1 MARRKPLSRRQ
12 LLQLVAAGT
21 AAGATP
27 FGLSA
32 LGGLPGARA
41 FDGGPRFV
49 VVIGCFGGA
58 SMLDCFMPV
67 STQAAHTHPDRGT
80 VISYDTVRPRGD
92 DLSCPDRDR
101 PVSFIQ
107 SHGDEMVVMGYQGSS
122 VNHFEAQRRVVN
134 GRGIFRG
141 RTITEAVAATYG
153 GAMTLPNVNMGRG
166 GYSEPGADVE
176 LNPRYQAEIV
186 TNPVTFALSTSG
198 HAGITP
204 VGDRAI
210 ETPDVRARLIEKARA
225 VRDDELEQHSPFAR
239 TFSTSRVRQDLLSA
253 RRDRDPSLE
262 SADLIEKLLYVP
274 DLGDIFPLLKYGLT
288 SAEEASDILDVLDD
302 AWPTNTSGI
311 ADDRL
316 EAQAALAYLLIRNE
330 VSCGI
335 TLTEPG
341 TDGFLAFD
349 QSHTNH
355 RSAQETHWDR
365 VLSVA
370 DKLIEL
376 LKGAEYEDESGP
388 TGTSYWDRTMI
399 VFATE
404 FGRDK
409 WDTGG
414 SFGTGH
420 NMNNGLLA
428 VSPLLQGGQVLGRTD
443 PGNGH
448 ISGYD
453 VETGRAT
460 PFRGLAPGEDPAYDD
475 PNLPP
480 GEEQVYGAL
489 LEALGVTYDGQE
501 TIPAIQR
508 S

>member
-1 MARRKPLSRRQ
+1 MARPKTLSRRQ
-12 LLQLVAAGT
+12 LMQLVAAGT
-21 AAGATP
+21 AAGAVP

-32 LGGLPGARA
+32 LGGLPRARA
-41 FDGGPRFV
+41 FDDGPRFM

-67 STQAAHTHPDRGT
+67 SDRVAYTHPDRGT
-80 VISYDTVRPRGD
+80 VISYDTTRPRGD
-92 DLSCPDRDR
+92 DMSCPDRDQ
-101 PVSFIQ
+101 PVSFLLN
-107 SHGDEMVVMGYQGSS
+107 HGSESVVMGYQGSS

-134 GRGIFRG
+134 GRGTFRG
-141 RTITEAVAATYG
+141 RTLTEAVSSTYG

-176 LNPRYQAEIV
+176 LSPRYQAEIV

-210 ETPDVRARLIEKARA
+210 ETPDIRARLIEKART
-225 VRDDELEQHSPFAR
+225 VRDEELERHSPFAQ
-239 TFSTSRVRQDLLSA
+239 TFATSRVRQDLITG
-253 RRDRDPSLE
+253 RRDRDPTLE
-262 SADLIEKLLYVP
+262 SANLIEKLLYVP
-274 DLGDIFPLLKYGLT
+274 DLGDIFPLNKYGLS
-288 SAEEASDILDVLDD
+288 SAEEASQILDVLDD

-311 ADDRL
+311 AADRL

-349 QSHTNH
+349 QSHVDH
-355 RSAQETHWDR
+355 RSAQQTHWDR
-365 VLSVA
+365 VLAVA
-370 DKLIEL
+370 DKLIGL
-376 LKGAEYEDESGP
+376 LKGAEYHDASGP

-409 WDTGG
+409 WDKGG
-414 SFGTGH
+414 TFGTGH

-428 VSPLLQGGQVLGRTD
+428 VSPLLKGGQVLGQTD
-443 PGNGH
+443 PWNGH
-448 ISGYD
+448 ICGYD
-453 VETGRAT
+453 ADTGAPT
-460 PFRGLAPGEDPAYDD
+460 PFTGLAPGEDPAYDD

-489 LEALGVTYDGQE
+489 LDAVGVSYDGQQ

-508 S
+508 A